1 MAFFPMMFDLNNK
14 KCLVVGGGRHAI
26 KAIRVLLEFGASVT
40 VVAPSI
46 LDAVKDFDPMKV
58 SVINREFV
66 NEDIR
71 AGYTLAI
78 VATGDDDINS
88 SIAFLCKQ
96 FRLLVSVEGNL
107 AISDFQVPEYVK
119 ESELVGAFSA
129 GGQSKAVEKYM
140 KSQATFINNDL
151 VHISE
156 RADAR
161 KVELAKQGM
170 SDLDMIPELE
180 AYVEELTS
188 KLL

>member
-26 KAIRVLLEFGASVT
+26 KAIRVLLEFGANVT
-40 VVAPSI
+40 VVAPAI
-46 LDAVKDFDPMKV
+46 LDAVKEFDPTRV

-107 AISDFQVPEYVK
+107 AISDFQIPEYIK
-119 ESELVGAFSA
+119 ETELVAAFSA
-129 GGQSKAVEKYM
+129 GGQSKEVEKYM
-140 KSQATFINNDL
+140 KSQATFVNNDL
-151 VHISE
+151 VHVSE
-156 RADAR
+156 RAEAR
-161 KVELAKQGM
+161 KEELSRIGM

-180 AYVEELTS
+180 SYVNELIS
-188 KLL
+188 KIC